1 MHNLSAMMPPKKDNG
16 IFYNQK
22 EGQFEA
28 VSPEKRGQIKKDQ
41 RKDIEQ
47 INSDVQNWKIRQFE
61 MKE

>member
-1 MHNLSAMMPPKKDNG
+1 MMPPKKDNG